1 MIQVWKILHGFSI
14 YYLPG
19 EIERQTK
26 MTSDP
31 LNLKIP
37 IVHTEIRRKF
47 LSARVKN
54 MLNDIPYEIKNAGN
68 LNIFKNKCDNWRNY

>member
-14 YYLPG
+14 YLPG
-19 EIERQTK
+19 EIERQPK
-26 MTSDP
+26 TSDP
-31 LNLKIP
+31 LNLK

-54 MLNDIPYEIKNAGN
+54 MLNDIPYEIKNAGI
-68 LNIFKNKCDNWRNY
+68 LNIFQNKYDNWRNY